1 MVKRAP
7 PLLNSTTEMDYPQSM
22 RILLASSNEH
32 KRHEIEQLF
41 APHEIILPKD
51 LGIEFDC
58 EENGTTFL
66 ENAMIKA
73 NALYDVAKNLG
84 LAVLADDSGLIVPSL
99 PGLLGV
105 RTARFGAEDGGPL
118 LSAYEKN
125 ELLLKMLKDKSD
137 SDRKAFFVC
146 AMVLVKDRYTVYCA
160 VEHADGRILHEQAK
174 GNGGFGYD
182 PVFFCNE
189 ANCSMATLPDGQKN
203 LYSHR
208 GKAARSL
215 LRLI

>member
-1 MVKRAP
+1 
-7 PLLNSTTEMDYPQSM
+7 MDYPQTM

-32 KRHEIEQLF
+32 KRHEIGQLF
-41 APHEIILPKD
+41 APHEILLPKD
-51 LGIEFDC
+51 LGIEFECD
-58 EENGTTFL
+58 ENGKTFL

-73 NALYDVAKNLG
+73 NALYDVAHQLG
-84 LAVLADDSGLIVPSL
+84 IPVMADDSGLIVPSL

-125 ELLLKMLKDKSD
+125 ELLLKMLKDKSEE
-137 SDRKAFFVC
+137 DRKAFFVC
-146 AMVLVKDRYTVYCA
+146 AMVLIKDRYTVYCA

-189 ANCSMATLPDGQKN
+189 AGCSMATLPDGEKN

-208 GKAARSL
+208 GKASRSL
-215 LRLI
+215 LHLLEHNS

>member
-1 MVKRAP
+1 
-7 PLLNSTTEMDYPQSM
+7 MDYPQTM

-32 KRHEIEQLF
+32 KRHEIGQLF
-41 APHEIILPKD
+41 APHEILLPKD
-51 LGIEFDC
+51 LGIEFECD
-58 EENGTTFL
+58 ENGKTFL

-73 NALYDVAKNLG
+73 NALYDVAHQLG
-84 LAVLADDSGLIVPSL
+84 IPVMADDSGLIVPSL

-125 ELLLKMLKDKSD
+125 ELLLKMLKDKSEE
-137 SDRKAFFVC
+137 DRKAFFVC
-146 AMVLVKDRYTVYCA
+146 AMVLIKDRYTVYCA

-182 PVFFCNE
+182 PLFY
-189 ANCSMATLPDGQKN
+189 LPERGCTTAQLPAGEKN
-203 LYSHR
+203 RISHR
-208 GKAARSL
+208 AMA
-215 LRLI
+215 LRLLVEKLNEE

>member
-1 MVKRAP
+1 
-7 PLLNSTTEMDYPQSM
+7 M

-32 KRHEIEQLF
+32 KRHEISQLF
-41 APHEIILPKD
+41 APHEILLPKD
-51 LGIEFDC
+51 LGLEFDC

-73 NALYDVAKNLG
+73 NALFDVAQHLG
-84 LAVLADDSGLIVPSL
+84 IPVMADDSGLIVPAL

-105 RTARFGAEDGGPL
+105 RTARFGSEDGGPL
-118 LSAYEKN
+118 LSAKEKN
-125 ELLLKMLKDKSD
+125 QLLLKMMKDMPD
-137 SDRKAFFVC
+137 SERTAFFVC
-146 AMVLVKDRYTVYCA
+146 AMVLMKDRYTVYCA
-160 VEHADGRILHEQAK
+160 QERADGRILHEEAQ

-182 PVFFCNE
+182 PVFFCND

-208 GKAARSL
+208 GKASRSIIKL
-215 LRLI
+215 L

>member
-1 MVKRAP
+1 
-7 PLLNSTTEMDYPQSM
+7 MDYPQTM

-32 KRHEIEQLF
+32 KRHEIGQLF
-41 APHEIILPKD
+41 APHEILLPKD
-51 LGIEFDC
+51 LGIEFEC
-58 EENGTTFL
+58 EENGKTFL

-73 NALYDVAKNLG
+73 NALYDVAHQLG
-84 LAVLADDSGLIVPSL
+84 IPVMADDSGLIVPSL

-125 ELLLKMLKDKSD
+125 ELLLKMLKDKSEEE
-137 SDRKAFFVC
+137 RKAFFVC
-146 AMVLVKDRYTVYCA
+146 AMVLIKDRYTVYCA

-182 PVFFCNE
+182 PIVF
-189 ANCSMATLPDGQKN
+189 LPEYNKTVAQLTADEKN
-203 LYSHR
+203 AISHR
-208 GKAARSL
+208 GKAVRAL
-215 LRLI
+215 KKIIDIL